1 MSPAPPSA
9 PPPPPAPARPAP
21 GPGVRGGRPPV
32 PTAVAGGP
40 APAGPRDPGAV
51 GPGRPGHH
59 GLSGLLSRLVET
71 TPRQLRAW
79 SACAVLACAAFGV
92 LGAVALH
99 ARSDALADARA
110 DAEQFVRLQA
120 MRTNIVQADA
130 EATNAFLVGGL
141 EPVEQR
147 QAYDD
152 RLAAVARDVAVA
164 AGAAPVDA
172 ETLGRVN
179 DALTRYTGLV
189 ESARA
194 NNRQGFP
201 IATAYLRQASTVL
214 RTEILPTLTT
224 LSTVTGNRVIDHYD
238 WSDRALHLL
247 VLVLALTA
255 LALLGGQ
262 WWLAQR
268 THRILNPA
276 VVVATALVAV
286 GAVVGLTVMRS
297 AQADAEDVRTG
308 AYAATVAMAQARVA
322 AFDAKSYESLS
333 LIYRGSGPLY
343 ETPQKQ
349 ASQAAVDAL
358 AKARGVEGASVDAV
372 ADALRKWG
380 DAHAAIR
387 ALDDAGQWDEAVKQ
401 ATALNG
407 PSNTEFN
414 HFDQASRQRLD
425 GDVATTRDGLAAA
438 QDTPRLFVWLVLA
451 AGLAAAVAAWRG
463 YDRRL
468 EEYR

>member
-1 MSPAPPSA
+1 
-9 PPPPPAPARPAP
+9 
-21 GPGVRGGRPPV
+21 
-32 PTAVAGGP
+32 VAG
-40 APAGPRDPGAV
+40 
-51 GPGRPGHH
+51 
-59 GLSGLLSRLVET
+59 LLNRIVET

-79 SACAVLACAAFGV
+79 SAAAVLACAAFGV

-99 ARSDALADARA
+99 ARADALAEARA

-141 EPVEQR
+141 EPAEQR
-147 QAYDD
+147 RAYDD
-152 RLAAVARDVAVA
+152 RLAATAQELAVA

-179 DALTRYTGLV
+179 DALSRYAGLV

-224 LSTVTGNRVIDHYD
+224 LSTQTGNRVIDHYD
-238 WSDRALHLL
+238 WSDRALGLL
-247 VLVLALTA
+247 VGVLALSA
-255 LALLGGQ
+255 LVLLGGQ

-268 THRILNPA
+268 THRFLNPA
-276 VVVATALVAV
+276 VVLATVVVALGT
-286 GAVVGLTVMRS
+286 VVGFVVMSS
-297 AQADAEDVRTG
+297 AQAEAERVRTG
-308 AYAATVAMAQARVA
+308 AYAATVALAQSRVA

-343 ETPQKQ
+343 EKPQVE
-349 ASQAAVDAL
+349 AARSAVEAL
-358 AKARGVEGASVDAV
+358 GKARNVEGAAIAPVT
-372 ADALRKWG
+372 DALQRWQA
-380 DAHAAIR
+380 AHTDIR
-387 ALDDAGQWDEAVKQ
+387 ALDDAGNWDEAVKQ
-401 ATALNG
+401 ATAGDG
-407 PSNTEFN
+407 PSNTAFNEF
-414 HFDQASRQRLD
+414 DAASRQRLD
-425 GDVATTRDGLAAA
+425 AEVANARAGLDDA
-438 QDTPRLFVWLVLA
+438 QRSPRLFVWLVLA
-451 AGLAAAVAAWRG
+451 AGLAAAFAAWRG
-463 YDRRL
+463 YDERL